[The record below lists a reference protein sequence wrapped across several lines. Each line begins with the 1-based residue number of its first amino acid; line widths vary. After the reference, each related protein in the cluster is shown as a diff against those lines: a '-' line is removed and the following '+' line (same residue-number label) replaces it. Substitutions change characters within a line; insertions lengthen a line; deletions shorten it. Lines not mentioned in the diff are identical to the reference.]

1 MTAYIV
7 AGPTVALTATSSSS
21 GSSIAPAAANSGVGG
36 ANGPTFFKVVNTS
49 ATVPVFFATA
59 ATAPTAV
66 DGVSN
71 CIAPGATDFI
81 QVGVAGQVPATVYFA
96 AVAASST
103 AVYVTPV
110 TLV

>member
-7 AGPTVALTATSSSS
+7 VGPTVGLTATSSSS

-49 ATVPVFFATA
+49 TTVPVFFATA

-66 DGVSN
+66 YGGSN

-81 QVGVAGQVPATVYFA
+81 QVGVPGQAPATVYFA
-96 AVAASST
+96 AIAASST
-103 AVYVTPV
+103 AVFITPV
-110 TLV
+110 ALV